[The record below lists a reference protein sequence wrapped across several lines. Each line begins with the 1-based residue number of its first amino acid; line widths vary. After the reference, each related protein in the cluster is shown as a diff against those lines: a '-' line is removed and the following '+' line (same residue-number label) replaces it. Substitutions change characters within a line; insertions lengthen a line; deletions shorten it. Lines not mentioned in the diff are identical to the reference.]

1 MCGLSGERDMSFEN
15 IRYYLAVIFLV
26 LGSSLLYTAILVW
39 MLKEVIFI
47 EGVCLCATYIVM
59 YVVISLVGLTFYIP
73 RLRGVV

>member
-1 MCGLSGERDMSFEN
+1 MILEN
-15 IRYYLAVIFLV
+15 IRYYLAVTFLV

-47 EGVCLCATYIVM
+47 EDVYLRATY
-59 YVVISLVGLTFYIP
+59 VVVYIFISVVGLIFYIP